1 MWLSRLPPDYRRRYY
16 TNMAIL
22 IGLVALVLNLWRLGP
37 HYGPLAVVL
46 LIGLSLLYLSTWPL
60 LRLVRAKPQAERSA
74 FVLAG
79 AYIAGFVYFTVSFF
93 TPLPGSFLAL
103 IVGVVLLWVFLIKY
117 RGIIFSSLFNRDGAF
132 SERLRPYVRRKK
144 RTKTTRQ
151 PFKERI
157 LLQSRQRCCKMPK
170 QVSF

>member
-1 MWLSRLPPDYRRRYY
+1 MWLSRLPPDYRRRHY

-22 IGLVALVLNLWRLGP
+22 IGLIALVLNLGRLGP

-46 LIGLSLLYLSTWPL
+46 LIGLCLLYLCTWPL

-103 IVGVVLLWVFLIKY
+103 IVGVVLLWVFMIKY

-132 SERLRPYVRRKK
+132 GERFKAVREAQKASK
-144 RTKTTRQ
+144 NDTST
-151 PFKERI
+151 I
-157 LLQSRQRCCKMPK
+157 
-170 QVSF
+170 